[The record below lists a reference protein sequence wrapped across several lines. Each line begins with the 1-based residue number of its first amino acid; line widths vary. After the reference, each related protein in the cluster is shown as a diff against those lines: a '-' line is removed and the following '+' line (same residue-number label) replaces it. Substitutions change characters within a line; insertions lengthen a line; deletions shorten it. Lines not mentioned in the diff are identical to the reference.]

1 LTVLIKLQSR
11 AVEL

>member
-1 LTVLIKLQSR
+1 LTVLIKLQIR